1 MSVGAVPSTP
11 PLSPGGGRGV
21 LREAVVV
28 VLSSGTSPASQTD
41 TRGGGSTWMYGE
53 GLSPLWPGGPSP
65 KSRLDNG
72 GEGEVGQGQRVTE
85 QVRECVFLMTS

>member
-1 MSVGAVPSTP
+1 MLHQLSQPFRFSVFSSSSVFAVRQGLLITNVSVGAVPSTP

-28 VLSSGTSPASQTD
+28 ALSSGTSPASQTD

-53 GLSPLWPGGPSP
+53 GLSP
-65 KSRLDNG
+65 
-72 GEGEVGQGQRVTE
+72 RVAWGS
-85 QVRECVFLMTS
+85 LA